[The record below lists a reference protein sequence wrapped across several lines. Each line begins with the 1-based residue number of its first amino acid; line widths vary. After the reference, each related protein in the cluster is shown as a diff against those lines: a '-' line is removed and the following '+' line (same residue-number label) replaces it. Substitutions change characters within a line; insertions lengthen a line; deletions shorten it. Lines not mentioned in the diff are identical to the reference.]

1 MSLRDLS
8 KKLSEQTDLMI
19 EIGTDIYGY
28 LETVISTNNIAS
40 LRLDE
45 LNATNQQIL
54 KAIEGQSQSTGD
66 DLEEKRDQQ
75 VFTMRFLKKPRFLS
89 NF

>member
-75 VFTMRFLKKPRFLS
+75 VAE
-89 NF
+89 